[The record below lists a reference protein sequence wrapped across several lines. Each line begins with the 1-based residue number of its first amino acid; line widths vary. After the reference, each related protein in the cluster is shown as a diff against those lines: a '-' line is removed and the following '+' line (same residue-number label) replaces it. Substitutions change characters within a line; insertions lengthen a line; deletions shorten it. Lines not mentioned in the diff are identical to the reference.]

1 MTTLLLVLVP
11 LAVIWAVLTG
21 IIMFIDGRE
30 RRRHRELLEV
40 RAWREKVEAMR
51 RLNDLEGDA

>member
-1 MTTLLLVLVP
+1 MTTLLLVLAP

-21 IIMFIDGRE
+21 IIMVIDGRE
-30 RRRHRELLEV
+30 RRRQRELLEV

>member
-1 MTTLLLVLVP
+1 MTALLLVLVP
-11 LAVIWAVLTG
+11 LTAIWAVLTG
-21 IIMFIDGRE
+21 IIMVLDSRQ

>member
-11 LAVIWAVLTG
+11 LATIWAVLTG

-30 RRRHRELLEV
+30 RRRQRELLEV

>member
-11 LAVIWAVLTG
+11 LAVIWVVLTG

-30 RRRHRELLEV
+30 RRRQRELLEV

>member
-11 LAVIWAVLTG
+11 LATIWAVLTG
-21 IIMFIDGRE
+21 IIMVIDGRE
-30 RRRHRELLEV
+30 RRRQRELLEV